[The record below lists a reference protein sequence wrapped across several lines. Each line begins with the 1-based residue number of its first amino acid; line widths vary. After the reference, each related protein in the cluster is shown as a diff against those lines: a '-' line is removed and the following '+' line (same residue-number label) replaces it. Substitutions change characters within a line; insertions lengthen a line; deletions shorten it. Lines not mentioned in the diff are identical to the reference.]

1 METKPKFQQVAQ
13 NLASN
18 LTKHQLA
25 NLKSFLSNFNAIY
38 QASQSKAKNEYLSE
52 SPDYGAT
59 GGIAD
64 DYEDSEVDFRKFN
77 AQNALQQEQVQFEDT
92 QNRTIS

>member
-38 QASQSKAKNEYLSE
+38 
-52 SPDYGAT
+52 
-59 GGIAD
+59 
-64 DYEDSEVDFRKFN
+64 
-77 AQNALQQEQVQFEDT
+77 
-92 QNRTIS
+92 